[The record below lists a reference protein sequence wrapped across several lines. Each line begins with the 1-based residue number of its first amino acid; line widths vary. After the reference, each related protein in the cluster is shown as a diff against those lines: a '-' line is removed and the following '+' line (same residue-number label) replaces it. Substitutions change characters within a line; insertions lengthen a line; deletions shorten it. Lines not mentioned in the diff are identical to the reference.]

1 MSLEQNRPPA
11 SSISSAPSPSIQMQR
26 SNQQQNL
33 NPSRLTIPKIE
44 ALSANNNSKKSTSVP
59 PDMARSTLTRSSG
72 AHLASTLAQSNS
84 RTNLYNTADASSS
97 SYSASNTDSL
107 SKWILN
113 SSIKPHSEVTVSN
126 SVNLITSYENL
137 LFTMDSNSFLTI
149 YEKVYAAEL
158 KTRNS
163 LKLNIPN
170 IKAIACNS
178 CYVAVAYS
186 SLKKD
191 QLKGALKYMNPSG
204 VVLYRREQHVVCSV
218 HEKQIELGKNESF
231 KTINGIALTDKYAF
245 VCEKETRIIYQ
256 FDLKNGRLLNSAE
269 LDGEP
274 YSISANQAFFCVT
287 DSANSILYMFNSENL
302 ETINTAIIKSIDQ
315 LNGQMSVLLTEENL
329 IFIRNADN
337 QITLLN
343 SKFEHCAYFNEIQAR
358 LINIT
363 LLKDSNQMLVIA
375 CQNNKQQFKLL
386 SYVA

>member
-1 MSLEQNRPPA
+1 MSLEQNRPPV
-11 SSISSAPSPSIQMQR
+11 SSISSAPSASIQMPR
-26 SNQQQNL
+26 SNQQQNV
-33 NPSRLTIPKIE
+33 NPARLTIPKIE
-44 ALSANNNSKKSTSVP
+44 ALSINNNNSKKSTSVP
-59 PDMARSTLTRSSG
+59 PDMARSTLTRTSG

-84 RTNLYNTADASSS
+84 RTNLYNTADASFSS
-97 SYSASNTDSL
+97 SNTDSL

-170 IKAIACNS
+170 IKALACNS

-218 HEKQIELGKNESF
+218 HEKQLELGKNESF
-231 KTINGIALTDKYAF
+231 KTITGIALTDKYAF

-287 DSANSILYMFNSENL
+287 DSVNSILYMFNSENL
-302 ETINTAIIKSIDQ
+302 ETINSAVIKSIDQ

-329 IFIRNADN
+329 IFIKNADN

-343 SKFEHCAYFNEIQAR
+343 SKFENCAYFNEIQAR
-358 LINIT
+358 LINIA

-375 CQNNKQQFKLL
+375 CQNNKQQYKLL
-386 SYVA
+386 SYIV